1 MGFLGRTFGS
11 DTWRRLA
18 YATVAAPLGV
28 AALALTAAGRPARA
42 HALQAG
48 PARRLLGAPA
58 PAPIRPRTAGSV
70 AYGLLSVPLGLVG
83 LWLALAIVP
92 NTVRNLLYG
101 LVVDDHATAW
111 GGPGLAGAW
120 AVHAAGALALVPV
133 GLWLV
138 RGLTALQRR
147 LADRLLGTGRLPPAL
162 AVACGLVVVLGGA
175 FLAAWVRQV

>member
-1 MGFLGRTFGS
+1 MEFLRRTFGADS
-11 DTWRRLA
+11 WRRVA
-18 YATVAAPLGV
+18 YAAVAAPLGLT
-28 AALALTAAGRPARA
+28 ALALTAAGRRTSAYG
-42 HALQAG
+42 LQART
-48 PARRLLGAPA
+48 ARRLLGAPA
-58 PAPIRPRTAGSV
+58 AARPRTAGSV

-83 LWLALAIVP
+83 LGLALVLVP

-101 LVVDDHATAW
+101 LVVDDHSTAW

-133 GLWLV
+133 VLWLV

-147 LADRLLGTGRLPPAL
+147 LADALLGPGRVGPVAGT
-162 AVACGLVVVLGGA
+162 ACGLVVLLGGL